1 MTVGKRIAKCRKDKN
16 LSQEYVAEQ
25 LGVSRQA
32 VSKWEND
39 LSAPDTYNLIALAKL
54 FNVSVEYIACGN
66 GETEESDTPKDD
78 LVDNTSNA
86 PSKKPKSC
94 FALGFGFSVTGIG
107 ATWFC
112 FEIVTAILGLSDINL
127 WSLLCG
133 GIIALIGLNIMDFI

>member
-86 PSKKPKSC
+86 PSKMM
-94 FALGFGFSVTGIG
+94 
-107 ATWFC
+107 
-112 FEIVTAILGLSDINL
+112 
-127 WSLLCG
+127 LL
-133 GIIALIGLNIMDFI
+133 LL